1 MRRTT
6 VFVGAL
12 SCAWLTLAAS
22 ALAQP
27 PAGSQLPNPRL
38 TVLTPC
44 GAKAGSTVEVTI
56 VGSDLEEPQALLFS
70 HPSIKAERIQPPPP
84 PPADPKKPA
93 QPAPT
98 PPITKFKV
106 TVAADAP
113 PGNHDVRFVGKY
125 GISNPRV
132 FVVGDLLEVAEKEPN
147 NDVAEA
153 QRVELNTT
161 ISGVIA
167 APTDVD
173 YFVFAGKK
181 GQRVVAS
188 CLSSTIDSRLRAGI
202 EIYDS
207 QGRQLASNRNYQG
220 HDALAD

>member
-6 VFVGAL
+6 VFVGVL
-12 SCAWLTLAAS
+12 SWVLLTITGS

-38 TVLTPC
+38 TILTPC
-44 GAKAGSTVEVTI
+44 GAKAGSTVEVTFA
-56 VGSDLEEPQALLFS
+56 GTDLEEPLALLFS
-70 HPSIKAERIQPPPP
+70 HPSIKAESIQPPPP

-93 QPAPT
+93 PPAPK

-113 PGNHDVRFVGKY
+113 PGNHDVRFIGKY

-132 FVVGDLLEVAEKEPN
+132 FVVGDLTEVAEKEPN

-161 ISGVIA
+161 INGTIA

-173 YFVFAGKK
+173 YF
-181 GQRVVAS
+181 
-188 CLSSTIDSRLRAGI
+188 
-202 EIYDS
+202 
-207 QGRQLASNRNYQG
+207 
-220 HDALAD
+220 